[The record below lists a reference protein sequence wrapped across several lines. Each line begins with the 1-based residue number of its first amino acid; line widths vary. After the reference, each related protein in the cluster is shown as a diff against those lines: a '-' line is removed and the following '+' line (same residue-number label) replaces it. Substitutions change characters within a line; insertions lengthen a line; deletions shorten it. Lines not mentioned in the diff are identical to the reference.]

1 MDTQDQTTQPQP
13 DEPRRLYRSSDDRV
27 IAGVCGG
34 IGRYFNI
41 DPVIVRIAA
50 VALILFGGAGV
61 VLYVAGLLLMPAEA
75 GGQPPIGGG
84 EGRNRALVIAGVGLL
99 LLITWPLILGGGIA
113 LGIVVLP
120 LAVLVLWGLVIWWLV
135 SGEGPSGSPGDIA
148 RRSALGIGVLLL
160 CLLVFVG
167 GAWAAGVGGG
177 TVASAIVIA
186 AGVALAIGALFGRV
200 RWLILP
206 TLSLALGV
214 GFVSA
219 AGIDLD
225 GGVGDRHYQ
234 PTSAAQVREHYQLG
248 MGQLTVDLTDANLPA
263 GDTPLSLDLG
273 VGNAEV
279 IVPDDVC
286 VSTRAKL
293 GMGAVQVFD
302 RDNAGVDVDWRDR
315 PGAGRED
322 KRLVLDADVGVG
334 AVQVYHPGERVDFG
348 EHHRFHSDSGEGNI
362 GCSGSGQAAGGDA
375 ANG

>member
-13 DEPRRLYRSSDDRV
+13 EEPRRLYRSSDDRV

-50 VALILFGGAGV
+50 VVAVLLGGAGV
-61 VLYVAGLLLMPAEA
+61 VMYVAGLLLMPTEP
-75 GGQPPIGGG
+75 GGQPPIGG
-84 EGRNRALVIAGVGLL
+84 EGRNRTLAVVGVGLL

-113 LGIVVLP
+113 LGVVVVP
-120 LAVLVLWGLVIWWLV
+120 VAVLVLWGLVTWWLV
-135 SGEGPSGSPGDIA
+135 SGEGPSGSAGDIA
-148 RRSALGIGVLLL
+148 RRSALGIGVLIL
-160 CLLVFVG
+160 CFLVFVG
-167 GAWAAGVGGG
+167 GGWAAGAGGG
-177 TVASAIVIA
+177 EVAAAIVIA
-186 AGVALAIGALFGRV
+186 GGVVLAIGALFGRV

-206 TLSLALGV
+206 ILSLAIGV

-234 PTSAAQVREHYQLG
+234 PTSAAQVRERYQLG
-248 MGQLTVDLTDANLPA
+248 VGQLTLDLTGARLPA
-263 GDTPLSLDLG
+263 GDTPLSFDLG

-279 IVPDDVC
+279 IVPNDVC
-286 VSTRAKL
+286 VASRAKL

-315 PGAGRED
+315 PVAGRKV

-334 AVQVYHPGERVDFG
+334 AVHVYHPGERVAF
-348 EHHRFHSDSGEGNI
+348 EHDHAFYTDSGEGNI
-362 GCSGSGQAAGGDA
+362 GCTGSGRAAGGDA